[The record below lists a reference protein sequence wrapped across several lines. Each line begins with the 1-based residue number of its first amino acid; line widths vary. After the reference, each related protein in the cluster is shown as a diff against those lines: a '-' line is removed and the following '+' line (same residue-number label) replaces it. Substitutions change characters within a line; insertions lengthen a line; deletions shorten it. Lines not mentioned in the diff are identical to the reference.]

1 MSDYLFE
8 NEEKEAQI
16 ICGVDEVGRGC
27 LAGPV
32 VAAAVIL
39 DPNHPIEGLRDSKKL
54 SPKKREQLAEE
65 IKQYALAWSIA
76 EGSVQEIDKINI
88 LQSTLATMKR
98 AVESLSVEPEIVLV
112 DGNKLPH
119 ISYRCEAIVKGD
131 DLIPAISAAS
141 IIAKTYRDRLM
152 VILGQTFP
160 KYGFENHVGY
170 GTPEHLKML
179 DKYGPCP
186 CHRMTFAPVAKAAK
200 KMLRKNDRK
209 KRME

>member
-54 SPKKREQLAEE
+54 SPKKREELAEE

-76 EGSVQEIDKINI
+76 EGSVQEIDQINI

-98 AVESLSVEPEIVLV
+98 AVESLSVEPEMVLV

-119 ISYRCEAIVKGD
+119 IAYRCEAIVKGD

-152 VILGQTFP
+152 TILGETFP
-160 KYGFENHVGY
+160 KYGFAQHVGY

-200 KMLRKNDRK
+200 KMVCKNDRK